1 LPRQV
6 VITGGASG
14 IGAGTAALLWA
25 QGHRVIGV
33 DRAGAEIVADL
44 STEAGCAGMARA
56 VAAVAPQ
63 GIDAIVANAGVLEP
77 DALCY
82 AVNYWGA
89 VHTLTMLR
97 PLLAG
102 SAAPRALV
110 TASMAVSTGVGELAD
125 AVGRGETPEAPF
137 PGAAYAA
144 SKLAILRWA
153 RAQAVSTEWAG
164 GGILLNVICPGVI
177 RTPMGETAL
186 QNPAASA
193 LLASTPLGRIGEP
206 ADIAAAIAF
215 LVSAECSFLT
225 GQALFVDGG
234 LDALLRPHRV

>member
-1 LPRQV
+1 MQRQI
-6 VITGGASG
+6 VITGSASG
-14 IGAGTAALLWA
+14 IGASTAALLWA

-33 DRAGAEIVADL
+33 DRADAEIVADL
-44 STEAGCAGMARA
+44 STEAGCTGMARA
-56 VAAVAPQ
+56 VAAAAPQ

-110 TASMAVSTGVGELAD
+110 TSSMAANTDVGELAD
-125 AVGRGETPEAPF
+125 AVRRGETRDAPF

-144 SKLAILRWA
+144 SKLAVVRWI

-164 GGILLNVICPGVI
+164 GGILLNAICPGVT

-186 QNPAASA
+186 RNPAASG
-193 LLASTPLGRIGEP
+193 LLASTPLRRVGEP
-206 ADIAAAIAF
+206 ADIAAVIAI
-215 LVSAECSFLT
+215 LVTAECSFLT
-225 GQALFVDGG
+225 GQASFVDGG
-234 LDALLRPHRV
+234 LDALMRPDRV